1 MDFDEIIEFEEGLLG
16 IKEEKID
23 PTKVKLEFLSTAQ
36 KDLSSI
42 GKENVK
48 MDFDEIIE
56 FEEDIKP
63 KLESI
68 EGLLGIKEEKIDPP
82 KVKLEFLSTAAK
94 DLSSV
99 GKEIVKTDFDQTIEF
114 EENVKPKHESKGG
127 LLHIKEEKID
137 PTEGKLVS
145 KHLFNDGKEIVK
157 MNFDQKIVFEEHS
170 QPKLECKE
178 EFLQIKEEKIEP
190 TEVKLEFLSSV
201 AKKIPIVG
209 KESVKMDFDQ
219 IIVKPKLESKEEL
232 FHIKEEKIVSPV
244 IKEERLDIKEEPF
257 DIKEETENFK
267 CSICVG
273 LFDSKR
279 RLNMHIFNVH
289 EKKKPYECSI
299 CEKFFYTNGCL
310 KQHNAAAHEEIK
322 SNKCSKCDGIFSSKR
337 QRLKT
342 NETACRCV
350 QPKKAYKS
358 NSKCP
363 KCSKCGSH
371 FSFINTVHI
380 CVHDGK
386 KVYKCRIVYDMCDYV
401 SDTMWEMK
409 SHISA
414 NHGGKKYV
422 FKEYHKKR
430 YECAFCGKLF
440 EQNDSL
446 KKQYV
451 AVHEEK
457 KVHKCSKCCSHS
469 FETLDGKKLYKCSV
483 CEQGFDKKGL
493 LKLHNAHVHEE
504 KKAPKC
510 SICGSHRW

>member
-56 FEEDIKP
+56 FEEDMKP
-63 KLESI
+63 KLESK

-114 EENVKPKHESKGG
+114 EENVKPKHESKGE

-145 KHLFNDGKEIVK
+145 KHLFKDGKEIVK

-386 KVYKCRIVYDMCDYV
+386 KFYKCRIVYDMCDYV

-430 YECAFCGKLF
+430 YECAFCGKVF
-440 EQNDSL
+440 EQNNSL
-446 KKQYV
+446 KK
-451 AVHEEK
+451 
-457 KVHKCSKCCSHS
+457 
-469 FETLDGKKLYKCSV
+469 
-483 CEQGFDKKGL
+483 
-493 LKLHNAHVHEE
+493 
-504 KKAPKC
+504 
-510 SICGSHRW
+510 